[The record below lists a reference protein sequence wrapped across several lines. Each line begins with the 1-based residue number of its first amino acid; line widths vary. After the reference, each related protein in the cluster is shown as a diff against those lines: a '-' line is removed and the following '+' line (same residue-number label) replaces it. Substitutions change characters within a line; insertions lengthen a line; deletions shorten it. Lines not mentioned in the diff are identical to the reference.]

1 MISLAKKDSE
11 NELAV
16 ELDKKDLQGQ
26 TFRVAEAEQTG
37 KVRQDIC
44 SVSYLKDV
52 WKLVVDEK
60 VINTSSGSSTWK
72 N

>member
-1 MISLAKKDSE
+1 LISLAKKDSE

-52 WKLVVDEK
+52 WKLVVD
-60 VINTSSGSSTWK
+60 
-72 N
+72 

>member
-1 MISLAKKDSE
+1 LISLAKKDSE

>member
-26 TFRVAEAEQTG
+26 TFRVAAAEQTG

-52 WKLVVDEK
+52 WKLVVD
-60 VINTSSGSSTWK
+60 
-72 N
+72 